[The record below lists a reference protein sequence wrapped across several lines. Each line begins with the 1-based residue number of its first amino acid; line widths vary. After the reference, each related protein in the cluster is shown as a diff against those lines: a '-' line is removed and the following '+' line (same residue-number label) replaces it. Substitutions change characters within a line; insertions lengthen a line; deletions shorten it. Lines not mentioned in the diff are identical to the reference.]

1 MADVDDDGHEAFKER
16 LSQQLGHVHAL
27 LDEIKKRRAEAE
39 SEGLSFTAPTPE
51 QLEQK
56 LRRSRSPFIYFQGWN
71 NASAGGTVNYTL
83 GITNPDPTGWIWLFV
98 HLFVGPA
105 NIALR
110 VGDAVQAVDPRFP
123 RLTQP
128 RFDGLS
134 LNAGASQPL
143 NFSIPVPSSV
153 EPGNYLGNS
162 FLLQSVWHD
171 PGEYLDRSVF
181 VFEVT

>member
-1 MADVDDDGHEAFKER
+1 MAEVDNNGHEAFKER

-27 LDEIKKRRAEAE
+27 LDEIDKRRAAAE
-39 SEGLSFTAPTPE
+39 SEGESFTAPTPE

-56 LRRSRSPFIYFQGWN
+56 LRRARSPFIYFQSWN
-71 NASAGGTVNYTL
+71 NASLGGAVTYNV
-83 GITNPDPTGWIWLFV
+83 GITNPDPTTWIWLFV
-98 HLFVGPA
+98 HLFIGPG
-105 NIALR
+105 NIASR
-110 VGDAVQAVDPRFP
+110 VGEAVQAVDSRFP
-123 RLTQP
+123 RLTLP
-128 RFDGLS
+128 RFAGLS
-134 LNAGASQPL
+134 LNPGASQPL

-162 FLLQSVWHD
+162 FLFQSVWHD